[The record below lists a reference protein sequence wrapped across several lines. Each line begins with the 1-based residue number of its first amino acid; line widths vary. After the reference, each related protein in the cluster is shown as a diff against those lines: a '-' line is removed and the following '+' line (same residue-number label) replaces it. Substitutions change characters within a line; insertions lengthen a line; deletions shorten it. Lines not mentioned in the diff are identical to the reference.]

1 MKCKMKKVLKE
12 WQWVL
17 LALFTICICSCK
29 DDDDNT
35 NAVAFDPSKP
45 VLISDFT
52 PKKGGTGQRLVIYGE
67 NFGLDKSLVNV
78 MIGGKKAT
86 IINVNN
92 NSIYCLVPSQA
103 YDGDIKVIV
112 GGEENQVTGISES
125 TFEYDKIL
133 GIFRKYDIGYFVYI
147 GGNDSMDTVH
157 KLAGFCER
165 MRIDDVKIIGAPK
178 TIDNDL
184 METDHCPGF
193 GSAAKYVAATMS
205 EIACDCNVYA
215 QPSITIVEIMGRDAG
230 WLTASSALGRLNGDS
245 APDLIYLCERPF
257 LVDRFLEDVREKM
270 AEKHSIV
277 IAVSEGLRNE
287 EGDYVTD
294 SLQNRAADAFGH
306 KILAGAARYLEEI
319 LRFEIGCKVRSIELN
334 VMQRCAS
341 HVASASDIY
350 ESRLIGA
357 AAADYAI
364 SGGTGK
370 MACIR
375 RTSVQPYRFGI
386 DFVDIGQIANHVKT
400 VPDEWINEAGNDV
413 TEEMLTYLLPLIQGE
428 LPCTYKNGVPVHLH
442 LY

>member
-1 MKCKMKKVLKE
+1 MKENQNLFRDLQEDFRKMKKNLLVAQSGGPTAAINATLAGVIKQAIKEEQIDQVYGACYGIQGVLEQKFVNLTE
-12 WQWVL
+12 KVDTEEKL
-17 LALFTICICSCK
+17 EKLKRTPAAALGSCRFK
-29 DDDDNT
+29 LN
-35 NAVAFDPSKP
+35 
-45 VLISDFT
+45 
-52 PKKGGTGQRLVIYGE
+52 
-67 NFGLDKSLVNV
+67 
-78 MIGGKKAT
+78 
-86 IINVNN
+86 
-92 NSIYCLVPSQA
+92 
-103 YDGDIKVIV
+103 DIKEDDSQYQEIV
-112 GGEENQVTGISES
+112 
-125 TFEYDKIL
+125 DIL
-133 GIFRKYDIGYFVYI
+133 HKMNIGYFVYI

-270 AEKHSIV
+270 AQKHSIV

-375 RTSVQPYRFGI
+375 RTSEQPYRFGI
-386 DFVDIGQIANHVKT
+386 DFVDIGQIANRVKT
-400 VPDEWINEAGNDV
+400 VPDTWINEAGNDV